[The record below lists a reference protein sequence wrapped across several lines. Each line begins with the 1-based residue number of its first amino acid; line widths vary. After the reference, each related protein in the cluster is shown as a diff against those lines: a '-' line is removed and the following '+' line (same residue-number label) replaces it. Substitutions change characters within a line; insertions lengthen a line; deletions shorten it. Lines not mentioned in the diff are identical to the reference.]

1 MRSAEVRTRSGFRV
15 QDSAAF
21 GSMATD
27 EPSDYEDAA
36 LDEEVEREMWRTTPC
51 HGARAQHE

>member
-15 QDSAAF
+15 RDSAAF

-36 LDEEVEREMWRTTPC
+36 LDEEVEREM
-51 HGARAQHE
+51 